1 MIEQNLSEMA
11 GITQFCRKNRVFPVM
26 THSLGALVLL
36 LAMPSFAQT
45 APDLSDATPAQSPP
59 APTNTPAL
67 GLSIGTKFMSGEPDR
82 AENDCLVHWRG
93 DWGLESDV
101 EQLFMRDIWTYLGG
115 VQVVGS
121 RLIDIQ
127 SQKRTVAASAT
138 AERNTFGHLSYRVAI
153 LRQSFSRPNM
163 ISIRLRRL

>member
-1 MIEQNLSEMA
+1 
-11 GITQFCRKNRVFPVM
+11 M

-36 LAMPSFAQT
+36 LVMPSFAQT

-115 VQVVGS
+115 VQVVETGHC
-121 RLIDIQ
+121 LCE
-127 SQKRTVAASAT
+127 KRFPSWSVAMEYLNANYA
-138 AERNTFGHLSYRVAI
+138 GLDRVDMD
-153 LRQSFSRPNM
+153 R
-163 ISIRLRRL
+163 IRLEYVAKSRNQAKLADEMCKDGYR